1 MARSR
6 PQSAIRNPL
15 TRIFG
20 VDSNVAVL
28 RELVRHGGYLSSAT
42 VQNRSGLSKSSVRL
56 GLISLEQSGIVI
68 TEGTQFT
75 KLHRFNPGHF
85 LAPQMVALFDVEAN
99 RFSEVVNA
107 LRNSAGDR
115 RSLVRSLWIYGSVAR
130 KEDDP
135 ESDLDV
141 GLIADR
147 DHLSEVVEVVRENL
161 REQSDRLGF
170 VPNVVGLDLED
181 VVRLARNSDP
191 WWTTTIV
198 DAVVLIGD
206 RPENVPGSHRA
217 GGENIVRED
226 RD

>member
-1 MARSR
+1 MA
-6 PQSAIRNPL
+6 
-15 TRIFG
+15 
-20 VDSNVAVL
+20 
-28 RELVRHGGYLSSAT
+28 
-42 VQNRSGLSKSSVRL
+42 GLPFS
-56 GLISLEQSGIVI
+56 
-68 TEGTQFT
+68 
-75 KLHRFNPGHF
+75 F
-85 LAPQMVALFDVEAN
+85 LATSFQQ
-99 RFSEVVNA
+99 R
-107 LRNSAGDR
+107 
-115 RSLVRSLWIYGSVAR
+115 R

-181 VVRLARNSDP
+181 VVRLARDSDP

-206 RPENVPGSHRA
+206 RPENVPGSHRV
-217 GGENIVRED
+217 GGENIVRKGRE
-226 RD
+226 